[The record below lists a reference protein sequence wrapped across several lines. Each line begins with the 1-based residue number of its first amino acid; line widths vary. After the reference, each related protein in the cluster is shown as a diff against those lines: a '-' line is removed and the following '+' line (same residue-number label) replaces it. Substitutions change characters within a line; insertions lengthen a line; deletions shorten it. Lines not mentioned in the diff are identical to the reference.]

1 MANLDDLG
9 YKSIIDM
16 SNDEAI
22 DTLRQIRL
30 SRRVPE
36 KKVKTI
42 KETAKKTT
50 KKVTEAIDA
59 GMAANLLK
67 LLGGSK

>member
-9 YKSIIDM
+9 YTSIIDM

-22 DTLRQIRL
+22 DILRQIRL

-42 KETAKKTT
+42 KESAKKATQRVSAT
-50 KKVTEAIDA
+50 ISADT
-59 GMAANLLK
+59 AAELLK
-67 LLGGSK
+67 LLGGK